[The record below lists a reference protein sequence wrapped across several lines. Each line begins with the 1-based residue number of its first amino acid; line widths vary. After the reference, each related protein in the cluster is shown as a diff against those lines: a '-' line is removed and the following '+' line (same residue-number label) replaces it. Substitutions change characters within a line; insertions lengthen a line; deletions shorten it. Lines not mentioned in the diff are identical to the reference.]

1 MENNDTLITILGIIL
16 MIIVIMF
23 SLGISQESNRPSSC
37 PEADCYI
44 EIWP

>member
-1 MENNDTLITILGIIL
+1 MKNNDTLITILGIIL

-23 SLGISQESNRPSSC
+23 SLSISQERERPSSC
-37 PEADCYI
+37 PEADCYT